1 MNLGKSM
8 TIAVFCGSSAGNNIE
23 YENTTKELGK
33 FFALNN
39 IDVVYGGG
47 KVGLMGTLADSVLEH
62 GGKVFGVIPEK
73 LKEKELAHE
82 GVTELRVVKDMH
94 ERKATMAEL
103 SDAFVALPGGA
114 GTLEEI
120 FEVWTWAQ
128 LGFHNK
134 PCAFY
139 NVNGFYNKL
148 IDMITGMSDEGFLK
162 KDYVDMLIK
171 TEDKEFLLESIKN
184 YESPKVKW

>member
-1 MNLGKSM
+1 M
-8 TIAVFCGSSAGNNIE
+8 TLAVFCGSSTGNKIE
-23 YENTTKELGK
+23 YEKATKSFGK
-33 FFALNN
+33 YLALNN

-47 KVGLMGTLADSVLEH
+47 KVGLMGILADTVLEH
-62 GGKVFGVIPEK
+62 GGKVCGVIPEK
-73 LKEKELAHE
+73 LKDKELAH
-82 GVTELRVVKDMH
+82 TELTKLIIVKDMH

-139 NVNGFYNKL
+139 NTDGFYNKL
-148 IDMITGMSDEGFLK
+148 IDMLYSMSDEGFLK
-162 KDYVDMLIK
+162 KEYVDMLIN
-171 TEDKEFLLESIKN
+171 TDNEEELISSLKN
-184 YESPKVKW
+184 YKAPKEKW